1 MSRLPDPPP
10 PPAATPPETP
20 RFRCRAVLFDLD
32 GTLLDTLP
40 DIAAAVDRTLLGL
53 SLPAAGPL
61 RVRGWVGNG
70 VKLLMERALRH
81 AGADPAATLQ
91 PALEAFAAHYAEDYT
106 QRSTLYPGVAAT
118 LPALAARGLALA
130 VCTNKPGRFVAPL
143 LDHFGIGSYFSA
155 LVSGDTL
162 PRQKPDPA
170 PLLHLAGRLGL
181 AAADCLVVG
190 DSRNDVQAARAAG
203 MAVAAVSYGYNHGE
217 DIRDSH
223 PDAVMATLAELPRL
237 IAQEPGG

>member
-1 MSRLPDPPP
+1 
-10 PPAATPPETP
+10 AATPPETP

-53 SLPAAGPL
+53 SLPVAGPL

-130 VCTNKPGRFVAPL
+130 VCTNKPRRFVAPL

-181 AAADCLVVG
+181 PAADCLVVG